1 MAATLAVGAMHFD
14 WAPITGGGISSV
26 DKDRFALTP
35 RMQRKFLPLG
45 AYMQILQLVIVKVL
59 GWIEPTALAE
69 IRGRQIGLNALLG

>member
-35 RMQRKFLPLG
+35 CMQRKFIPLW
-45 AYMQILQLVIVKVL
+45 AYIQILQLVILETL
-59 GWIEPTALAE
+59 GWIELIALAE